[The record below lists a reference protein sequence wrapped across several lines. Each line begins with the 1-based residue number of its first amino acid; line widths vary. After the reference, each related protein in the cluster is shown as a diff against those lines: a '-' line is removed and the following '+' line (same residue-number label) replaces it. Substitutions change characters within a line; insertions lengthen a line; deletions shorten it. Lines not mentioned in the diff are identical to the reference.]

1 MTKMAE
7 LTDYWGY
14 YGSDDVVL
22 NQSSVFFQVA
32 DILLFMVGTGEESKL
47 KAKSA
52 MARARQL
59 SKGLQTAA
67 IMKHV
72 RNAIKGAEYREYKT
86 HAEDRLA
93 EFTTMVD
100 LDSEDPSVREA
111 AFGAVLPTLV
121 LQAQHVAAIFCQQLD
136 KDLVLQGYLNLA
148 QHYLPDAKPLE
159 KSTIL
164 LLDHK
169 VALPLARCRHETRL
183 VDSSELV
190 EQIILFD
197 MEEKVQQGQALS
209 SVGKAEDEDVTGKG
223 RGLTKG
229 EMSELTLV
237 RPHGLWGTFVS

>member
-1 MTKMAE
+1 MEALRVGDLVPVCTPMAKMAE

-22 NQSSVFFQVA
+22 DQGSVFFQVA

-72 RNAIKGAEYREYKT
+72 RNAIKGSDYRQYKT
-86 HAEDRLA
+86 QAEDRLA
-93 EFTTMVD
+93 EFTRMVD

-121 LQAQHVAAIFCQQLD
+121 LQAQNVASIFSQQLD
-136 KDLVLQGYLNLA
+136 
-148 QHYLPDAKPLE
+148 
-159 KSTIL
+159 
-164 LLDHK
+164 
-169 VALPLARCRHETRL
+169 
-183 VDSSELV
+183 
-190 EQIILFD
+190 
-197 MEEKVQQGQALS
+197 
-209 SVGKAEDEDVTGKG
+209 
-223 RGLTKG
+223 
-229 EMSELTLV
+229 
-237 RPHGLWGTFVS
+237 